1 MRNLTIERRKT
12 FVGCAMKMKV
22 YIEDPGA
29 NDTTIN
35 GVTCRFLGK
44 LKNGEEKSF
53 LIDEREAKVFVI
65 ADSLSKGFC
74 NDYYQIPAGD
84 EDISLSGKN
93 LFNPATGN
101 AFRFDNNNSADVAA
115 SRRKGEN
122 KGVVVLIVSLIIGAI
137 VGMCISN
144 GIIRSLDSRPKDF
157 SEQEMTVT
165 LTREFGEFAAEG
177 FTVSYSSE
185 DVVVFALREDFSLA
199 EGLGDFT
206 LDDYAA
212 LVMYNN
218 GIEGAELKNVD
229 GIPYFEYDTD
239 FEDETYS
246 YAIFMYKAS
255 DAFWLFQFA
264 THDEDYDKLKLDI
277 LGWASSV
284 RFE

>member
-1 MRNLTIERRKT
+1 MRNLTIKRTKS
-12 FVGCAMKMKV
+12 FVASLAGMRV
-22 YIEDPGA
+22 FIEDIDG
-29 NDTTIN
+29 DTVIEN
-35 GVTCRFLGK
+35 VTCRKLGT

-137 VGMCISN
+137 VGLGISN

>member
-1 MRNLTIERRKT
+1 MRNLTIKRTKS
-12 FVGCAMKMKV
+12 FVASLAGMRV
-22 YIEDPGA
+22 FIEDIGG
-29 NDTTIN
+29 DTVIEN
-35 GVTCRFLGK
+35 VTCRKLGT

-137 VGMCISN
+137 VGMGISN

-255 DAFWLFQFA
+255 DAFWLFQFV
-264 THDEDYDKLKLDI
+264 THDEDYGKLKLDI

>member
-1 MRNLTIERRKT
+1 MRNLTIKRTKS
-12 FVGCAMKMKV
+12 FVASLAGMRV
-22 YIEDPGA
+22 FIEDIGG
-29 NDTTIN
+29 DTVIEN
-35 GVTCRFLGK
+35 VTCRKLGT

-264 THDEDYDKLKLDI
+264 THDEDYGKLKLDI

>member
-1 MRNLTIERRKT
+1 MRNLTIKRTKS
-12 FVGCAMKMKV
+12 FVASLAGMRV
-22 YIEDPGA
+22 FIEDIDG
-29 NDTTIN
+29 DTVIEN
-35 GVTCRFLGK
+35 VTCRKLGT

>member
-1 MRNLTIERRKT
+1 MRNLTIKRTKS
-12 FVGCAMKMKV
+12 FVASLAGMRV
-22 YIEDPGA
+22 FIEDIAGHTVIE
-29 NDTTIN
+29 N
-35 GVTCRFLGK
+35 VTCRKLGT

-137 VGMCISN
+137 LGMGISN

-246 YAIFMYKAS
+246 YAIFVYKAS